1 MNTIRLI
8 EKQGRP
14 ICCSSGQFLKQ
25 WTARTH
31 NIKSRIGIAMT
42 YLAQALRTN
51 LMGVVSGHSAAEL
64 AKMNQ
69 ALRLREVAQDPK
81 ATR

>member
-1 MNTIRLI
+1 
-8 EKQGRP
+8 
-14 ICCSSGQFLKQ
+14 
-25 WTARTH
+25 
-31 NIKSRIGIAMT
+31 MT

-64 AKMNQ
+64 AKMNTV
-69 ALRLREVAQDPK
+69 LRLREAAKEPR